1 MYLKRRVESMAEKTE
16 AAAPGMGVTSTPKG
30 DKTIA
35 TREDTRFM
43 VPPVDIYE
51 TETSLNVIVD
61 LPGVQKKDVNV
72 KVDQDILTIKGKVRY
87 SRPKDVVREEFQLL
101 DFFRQF
107 QLSEEVDR
115 EKISAESGNGVLT
128 ITLPK
133 AEKAKPQ
140 QIQVKVG

>member
-1 MYLKRRVESMAEKTE
+1 MAEKTE
-16 AAAPGMGVTSTPKG
+16 ATAPGMEVTSTPKG
-30 DKTIA
+30 DKKIA
-35 TREDTRFM
+35 TREETRYM

-51 TETSLNVIVD
+51 TEESLTVIVD
-61 LPGVQKKDVNV
+61 LPGVQKKDVDI
-72 KVDQDILTIKGKVRY
+72 KVDQDILTIKGKVLY
-87 SRPKDVVREEFQLL
+87 DQPKDIVREEFRLL

-115 EKISAESGNGVLT
+115 EKISAESGDGVLT

-133 AEKAKPQ
+133 AEKVKLH